1 VKCCGWGGKGG
12 CTLFA
17 PLRKGDCPLCHA
29 GKGDS
34 PRFQEAGNGCSPLF
48 LGLLVLALL
57 TASPL
62 YAQSVEVTA
71 SLAVTDGY
79 ARPGSYVPVTLK
91 ATNNG
96 HETVTELRL
105 SSGSPVDIV
114 TPWKLAPGESGEK
127 TVPAFY
133 VGGELRLALEFRS
146 AASKVIA
153 QAEPA
158 ALSPR
163 AAPQGAAP
171 DLKPFPAGADE
182 RVQPD
187 AYRLLSMQP
196 WSAQERSDLWGWL
209 AIFSLAALVV
219 GVMLLRRRV
228 IVPAVALI
236 LLAVAATAFLSFF
249 GELREAR
256 VEEARVFY
264 VGGGR
269 PQAAMEHFAVLASRG
284 GATAK
289 LALGKGGQPPLP
301 LPILASSEDL
311 FQPLATLHLG
321 DEAWIES
328 RGRQAIFH
336 ILDRAQPPV
345 ALGDIEKGA
354 QPDLAAI
361 AKRADV
367 VAALYVDGDRAS
379 AAAGKSQ
386 ALDAWA
392 VEWKSAADAD
402 LAYAGRSLAWWDR
415 ARREGDGAALL
426 VWCRDPLPPG
436 EAQSENRTR
445 LPAMAVYTTE

>member
-1 VKCCGWGGKGG
+1 
-12 CTLFA
+12 
-17 PLRKGDCPLCHA
+17 
-29 GKGDS
+29 
-34 PRFQEAGNGCSPLF
+34 
-48 LGLLVLALL
+48 
-57 TASPL
+57 
-62 YAQSVEVTA
+62 
-71 SLAVTDGY
+71 
-79 ARPGSYVPVTLK
+79 
-91 ATNNG
+91 
-96 HETVTELRL
+96 
-105 SSGSPVDIV
+105 
-114 TPWKLAPGESGEK
+114 
-127 TVPAFY
+127 
-133 VGGELRLALEFRS
+133 
-146 AASKVIA
+146 
-153 QAEPA
+153 
-158 ALSPR
+158 
-163 AAPQGAAP
+163 
-171 DLKPFPAGADE
+171 
-182 RVQPD
+182 
-187 AYRLLSMQP
+187 MQP
-196 WSAQERSDLWGWL
+196 WSAEERSDLWGWL

-289 LALGKGGQPPLP
+289 LALGKGGQPLLPLP
-301 LPILASSEDL
+301 LLASSEDL

-354 QPDLAAI
+354 RPDLAAI

-392 VEWKSAADAD
+392 VEWKSSADAD

-415 ARREGDGAALL
+415 ARREGDGPALL
-426 VWCRDPLPPG
+426 VWCRDPLTPG